1 MRTIY
6 NKEELKE
13 ALLNKEE
20 NISIQDIKLRNLLI
34 LVYRVQ
40 NGLIP
45 EVVVDRIG
53 PNRPCKVSVG
63 EGVVISVDDVLAKNV
78 LSLNKKFEESKI
90 ELDVAQ
96 VVNTQINIYYGE

>member
-6 NKEELKE
+6 TKEELKE

-20 NISIQDIKLRNLLI
+20 NIVIQDIKLRNLLI
-34 LVYRVQ
+34 LVYRIQ

-45 EVVVDRIG
+45 EVVVDRIT
-53 PNRPCKVSVG
+53 PNHPCKVSVG

-96 VVNTQINIYYGE
+96 VVNTQINLYYGK